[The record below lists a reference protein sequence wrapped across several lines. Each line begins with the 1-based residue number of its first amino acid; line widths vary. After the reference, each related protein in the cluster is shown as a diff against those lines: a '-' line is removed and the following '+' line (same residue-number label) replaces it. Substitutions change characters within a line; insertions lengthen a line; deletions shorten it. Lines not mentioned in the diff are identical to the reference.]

1 MGKVAKVADKVAGA
15 ENKPE
20 KVLSGRARKLQEAEA
35 ELEELYIEFL
45 AAQKVAKIFQD
56 KLALEQRI
64 NDAKMRRVDAAQA
77 RKPRGSAVLQLERI
91 YQAEEKLHLQA
102 KLKAAEAES
111 EANSAEA
118 DWLAMQCQVLRLQGV
133 DLQLSLRS

>member
-1 MGKVAKVADKVAGA
+1 MASAAKVVDKVVGA
-15 ENKPE
+15 DNKPE
-20 KVLSGRARKLQEAEA
+20 KPLSAKARKLQAAEA

-45 AAQKVAKIFQD
+45 AAEKVAKIYQE
-56 KLALEQRI
+56 KLVLEQRI

-91 YQAEEKLHLQA
+91 YMAEEKLLHA
-102 KLKAAEAES
+102 KLKASEAES
-111 EANSAEA
+111 EAHSAEA

>member
-91 YQAEEKLHLQA
+91 YQAEEKLLQA

-118 DWLAMQCQVLRLQGV
+118 DWLAMQCQILRLQGV

>member
-45 AAQKVAKIFQD
+45 AAEKVAKIFQD

-77 RKPRGSAVLQLERI
+77 RKPRGSAVLQLERL
-91 YQAEEKLHLQA
+91 YQAEEKLLHA
-102 KLKAAEAES
+102 KLKAAETES
-111 EANSAEA
+111 EAHSAEA
-118 DWLAMQCQVLRLQGV
+118 DWLAQQCQILRLQGV
-133 DLQLSLRS
+133 ELQLSLRS